1 MNPSFYPIALYVI
14 SVCAVVYALVQS
26 ILLAIVEPVLL
37 LTTPLAMVPLCVF
50 GALCAIFNAKRYPVY
65 SGLGALL
72 AVLTAAMV

>member
-1 MNPSFYPIALYVI
+1 MKASPYATTLTVL
-14 SVCAVVYALVQS
+14 SVGAVAYALVQS
-26 ILLAIVEPVLL
+26 VLLAILEPLLL